1 MPSWQVTCAYAECL
15 LQLVLVNRFTQPSRC
30 VQSIQ
35 FIAHCTLLL
44 RVYTGV
50 QEAVKAEEATAG
62 TEKAKPVFLDEANKD
77 RDDDLLM
84 QEGAAEG
91 DDAWGSDNEDRD
103 AEGYPTGRVPEDKKA
118 RHSILQ
124 FVL

>member
-1 MPSWQVTCAYAECL
+1 V
-15 LQLVLVNRFTQPSRC
+15 
-30 VQSIQ
+30 
-35 FIAHCTLLL
+35 H
-44 RVYTGV
+44 TGV

-91 DDAWGSDNEDRD
+91 DDAWGSDTNGEDRD
-103 AEGYPTGRVPEDKKA
+103 AEGYPTGRVPEDKKVS
-118 RHSILQ
+118 HY
-124 FVL
+124 